1 MSFSGRIF
9 NQTKPH
15 TSKHGSLVLYIKRKQ
30 QCFLVQSPS
39 LLGHL
44 LVHPLLP
51 AFHLLL
57 GQLNPVLH
65 PQHAQ
70 HIVVHWRKLLIDVGH
85 LLHHPSIVARVESVN
100 AVAQSYL
107 LGSWQPYSLSEQT
120 ECSWQPHTAPHSG

>member
-9 NQTKPH
+9 TQTKPH

-57 GQLNPVLH
+57 GQLNPASPTRSAHCCPL
-65 PQHAQ
+65 AQ
-70 HIVVHWRKLLIDVGH
+70 TPHRCRTPLASS
-85 LLHHPSIVARVESVN
+85 SIVARVESVN

-107 LGSWQPYSLSEQT
+107 LGSWQPYSWSEQT